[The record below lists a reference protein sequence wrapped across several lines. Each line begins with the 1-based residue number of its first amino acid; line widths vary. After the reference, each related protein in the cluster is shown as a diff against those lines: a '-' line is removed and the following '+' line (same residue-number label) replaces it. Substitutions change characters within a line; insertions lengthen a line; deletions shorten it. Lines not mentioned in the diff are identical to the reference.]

1 MEKNEPR
8 AQLSLSIYDLIHYLK
23 KKKRNEQKANA
34 EAMNNTKQS
43 IMYTHFKRF
52 MRNIWGG
59 VRNSGWFFSRRLI
72 FKKIKNNYYSL
83 SPVIFMHNQK
93 DV

>member
-1 MEKNEPR
+1 MNQE
-8 AQLSLSIYDLIHYLK
+8 QLSLSIYDLIHYLK

-52 MRNIWGG
+52 MRNI
-59 VRNSGWFFSRRLI
+59 
-72 FKKIKNNYYSL
+72 
-83 SPVIFMHNQK
+83 
-93 DV
+93 